1 MIRQPL
7 PVSLPNGTT
16 AAAQY
21 LRGPVPWAWLNT
33 AAALPAKALH
43 VGIALWF
50 EAGRQRTRRV
60 RLTNRLLARMKVSR
74 WAKYRALDALER
86 ADLVQVD
93 REANGNLVVLLL
105 QPGID
110 ERSRSAEPERSDES
124 QSPPAEGRGDVVSV
138 HEIRVFRSLEG
149 AGWVTAGDVSKS
161 ARVSPRTARS
171 HLLKFVQLGLVE
183 VARVF
188 PAFRYRIAANVDEHQ
203 YAVRLRKASTLFSEL
218 EEQEEAE

>member
-33 AAALPAKALH
+33 AAALPTKALH

-110 ERSRSAEPERSDES
+110 ERTRSAEPERSDETPPA
-124 QSPPAEGRGDVVSV
+124 QSPGDVVSV
-138 HEIRVFRSLEG
+138 HEIRVFHSLEG
-149 AGWVTAGDVSKS
+149 AGWVTARDISKS

-171 HLLKFVQLGLVE
+171 HLLRFVQLGLVE

-218 EEQEEAE
+218 EEEAEAE